1 MEGCTTRPGPHGEKS
16 CEKSVKLPGELYGGV
31 QSCEKSVKLTGE
43 LHGGVQ
49 YLHHEAVLPL
59 FRGSSIAKAAL
70 AKRPSTD

>member
-1 MEGCTTRPGPHGEKS
+1 M
-16 CEKSVKLPGELYGGV
+16 KLPGELYGGV

-49 YLHHEAVLPL
+49 YLHEAVLPL
-59 FRGSSIAKAAL
+59 FRGSSIATAAL